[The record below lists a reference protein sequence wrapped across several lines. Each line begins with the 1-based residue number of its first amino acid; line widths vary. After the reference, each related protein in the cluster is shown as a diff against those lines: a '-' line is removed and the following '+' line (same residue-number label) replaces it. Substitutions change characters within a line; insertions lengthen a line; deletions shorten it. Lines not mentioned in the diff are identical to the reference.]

1 VKRNFIGT
9 IAMTP
14 LRPLHTVLA
23 GIFCVIS
30 TVSSQAAKDGARIAD
45 ELQNAAGLPAPVY
58 ASASAW
64 AAWPGRPGG
73 ANAVPANSA
82 AQDRQAEAKADV
94 FFIHP
99 TTYLSLLIGNAP
111 YDAAGRPETLI
122 ESYVLR
128 FQASAFNGCCRI
140 FAPRYRQASLGT
152 FFSLGPRGEAALN
165 LAYSDVLR
173 AFDYYLA
180 HENHGRPFIVA
191 SHSQG
196 SIHAMRL
203 LQERVAGT
211 PLQGQLVAAYAVGSS
226 LPRDIERSGLPIC
239 RDARDTGC
247 VINWASVK
255 SGHTGSRRKYAI
267 IWLDGRYQELSS
279 RKAVCVN
286 PLTWTKDGSATADAN
301 PGALPAVRPHQ
312 PMPPVIPKLTGAV
325 CEDGSLGVHIPF
337 WERTGFTDILTVFG
351 SYHDFDYNLFYMSI
365 RQNAEDRAA
374 AFSRYRPRFSQNAPA
389 PL

>member
-1 VKRNFIGT
+1 LLITALGGLFCSIGAVP
-9 IAMTP
+9 I
-14 LRPLHTVLA
+14 
-23 GIFCVIS
+23 
-30 TVSSQAAKDGARIAD
+30 QAAQDDARIAD
-45 ELQNAAGLPAPVY
+45 ERQNTAVLPAPDY

-73 ANAVPANSA
+73 ANAVPANFPA
-82 AQDRQAEAKADV
+82 HDRQAEARGDV

-99 TTYLSLLIGNAP
+99 TTYLYLLPGNAP
-111 YDAAGRPETLI
+111 YDAAGRSKTLI

-152 FFSLGPRGEAALN
+152 FFRLGPNSAAALN

-180 HENHGRPFIVA
+180 HENHGRPFIIA

-226 LPRDIERSGLPIC
+226 LPQDIEKSGLPVC
-239 RDARDTGC
+239 REARETGC
-247 VINWASVK
+247 VINWASVT
-255 SGHTGSRRKYAI
+255 SGRAESQRKYAI
-267 IWLDGRYQELSS
+267 IWL
-279 RKAVCVN
+279 
-286 PLTWTKDGSATADAN
+286 
-301 PGALPAVRPHQ
+301 
-312 PMPPVIPKLTGAV
+312 
-325 CEDGSLGVHIPF
+325 
-337 WERTGFTDILTVFG
+337 
-351 SYHDFDYNLFYMSI
+351 
-365 RQNAEDRAA
+365 
-374 AFSRYRPRFSQNAPA
+374 
-389 PL
+389 

>member
-1 VKRNFIGT
+1 MIS
-9 IAMTP
+9 
-14 LRPLHTVLA
+14 LRLLTAVLA
-23 GIFCVIS
+23 GLFCAAAA
-30 TVSSQAAKDGARIAD
+30 VSSQASNDDAGIAGKP
-45 ELQNAAGLPAPVY
+45 QNAAGLPAPDY

-64 AAWPGRPGG
+64 AAWPGRQSG
-73 ANAVPANSA
+73 AAAVPANSA
-82 AQDRQAEAKADV
+82 ARDRQAEARADV

-99 TTYLSLLIGNAP
+99 TTYLSLLTGNAP
-111 YDAAGRPETLI
+111 YDAAGKPKSLI

-152 FFSLGPRGEAALN
+152 FFRLGPAGEAALN

-180 HENHGRPFIVA
+180 YENRGRPFIIA

-211 PLQGQLVAAYAVGSS
+211 PLQGQLIAAYTVGSS
-226 LPRDIERSGLPIC
+226 LPAGIEKTGLPVC
-239 RDARDTGC
+239 RDARETGC
-247 VINWASVK
+247 VINWATVK
-255 SGHTGSRRKYAI
+255 RGHIEYRRQYAI

-279 RKAVCVN
+279 RKIVCVN
-286 PLTWTKDGSATADAN
+286 PLTWSKDGSAPADAN
-301 PGALPAVRPHQ
+301 PGALPAAQPHQ
-312 PMPPVIPKLTGAV
+312 PMPPTIPMLTGAA
-325 CEDGSLGVHIPF
+325 CEDGLLGVHIPF
-337 WERTGFTDILTVFG
+337 WERTGFSDILTVLG

-374 AFSRYRPRFSQNAPA
+374 AFSRIRPRFSQSAPA
-389 PL
+389 PLSYAQR